1 MLTNVTNNNGDVVI
15 DIPITTIISLFS
27 VTDGVNIVAR
37 QASDNTK
44 TVVHCTYTA
53 TNANYTNANVNI
65 RVNYL
70 VQE

>member
-1 MLTNVTNNNGDVVI
+1 MLTNETNNNGDVVI

-37 QASDNTK
+37 QAADNTK

-53 TNANYTNANVNI
+53 TNANYINANVNI